1 MIIRTL
7 TLTVQSRREQEL
19 IDITPEVERVID
31 ESGVQ
36 EGLVNIL
43 TMHTSSGIIVTEGL
57 PCLEEDV
64 VNHLSRLCPSEGDY
78 LHRRYL
84 DIDGRIGFNAD
95 AHLKSVL
102 GGISAFFPIT
112 GGEMLKGGRQT
123 IYFAE
128 YDGPL
133 SREYVVQILGE

>member
-1 MIIRTL
+1 MIIKTV

-19 IDITPEVERVID
+19 IDITPEVQRVVA
-31 ESGVQ
+31 ESGCH
-36 EGLVNIL
+36 EGLVNVL

-64 VNHLSRLCPSEGDY
+64 IAHLSKLCPSEGDY

-95 AHLKSVL
+95 AHLKSIL
-102 GGISAFFPIT
+102 GGISCSFPISK
-112 GGEMLKGGRQT
+112 GKIIKGGRQT

-133 SREYVVQILGE
+133 SREYVVQVLGE

>member
-1 MIIRTL
+1 MIIKTV

-19 IDITPEVERVID
+19 IDVTPEVQRVVA

-43 TMHTSSGIIVTEGL
+43 TMHTSSGIVVTEGL

-64 VNHLSRLCPSEGDY
+64 VNRLSRLCPSEGDY

-84 DIDGRIGFNAD
+84 KIDGRIGFNAD

-102 GGISAFFPIT
+102 GGISATFPIT
-112 GGEMLKGGRQT
+112 GGKILKGGRQT

-133 SREYVVQILGE
+133 SRECVVQVLGE

>member
-1 MIIRTL
+1 MTIKTV

-19 IDITPEVERVID
+19 VNITPEVERVIR
-31 ESGVQ
+31 ESGVT
-36 EGLVNIL
+36 EGMVNVL
-43 TMHTSSGIIVTEGL
+43 TMHTSSGVLVTEGL

-64 VNHLSRLCPSEGDY
+64 ISHLTKLCPSEGNY

-102 GGISAFFPIT
+102 GGISCTFPIT
-112 GGEMLKGGRQT
+112 NGKMLKGGRQT

-133 SREYVVQILGE
+133 SREVVVQVLGE

>member
-1 MIIRTL
+1 MIIKSVKL
-7 TLTVQSRREQEL
+7 SVQSRREQEL
-19 IDITPEVERVID
+19 INITPQVEQVVQ
-31 ESGVQ
+31 ESGISQ
-36 EGLVNIL
+36 GLVNVM
-43 TMHTSSGIIVTEGL
+43 TMHTSSGIVVTEGL

-64 VNHLSRLCPSEGDY
+64 VEHLSRLCPSEGNY

-102 GGISAFFPIT
+102 GGISATFPIEE
-112 GGEMLKGGRQT
+112 GRIIKGGRQT

-133 SREYVVQILGE
+133 SREYVVQVLGE

>member
-1 MIIRTL
+1 MIIKTV

-19 IDITPEVERVID
+19 IDITPAVQRVVA
-31 ESGVQ
+31 ESGCR
-36 EGLVNIL
+36 EGLVNVL

-57 PCLEEDV
+57 PCLEEDIIV
-64 VNHLSRLCPSEGDY
+64 HLTRLCPSEGGY

-102 GGISAFFPIT
+102 GGISCSFPISQ
-112 GGEMLKGGRQT
+112 GKIVKGGRQT

-133 SREYVVQILGE
+133 SREYVVQVLGE

>member
-1 MIIRTL
+1 MIIRTV

-19 IDITPEVERVID
+19 IDITPEVERVIA
-31 ESGVQ
+31 ESGVK

-57 PCLEEDV
+57 PCLEEDI
-64 VNHLSRLCPSEGDY
+64 VNHLSHLCPSEGDY

-84 DIDGRIGFNAD
+84 SIDGRIGFNAD

-102 GGISAFFPIT
+102 GGISATFPIT
-112 GGEMLKGGRQT
+112 GGKMLKGGRQT

-133 SREYVVQILGE
+133 SREYVVQVLGE

>member
-1 MIIRTL
+1 MIIKTVM
-7 TLTVQSRREQEL
+7 LTVQSRREQEL
-19 IDITPEVERVID
+19 VDITPEVERIVF
-31 ESGVQ
+31 ETGVK
-36 EGLVNIL
+36 EGMVNVL

-57 PCLEEDV
+57 PCLEEDI
-64 VNHLSRLCPSEGDY
+64 VNHLSKLCPSEGDY

-102 GGISAFFPIT
+102 GGISCFFPISA
-112 GGEMLKGGRQT
+112 GKIIRGGRQT

-133 SREYVVQILGE
+133 SREVAVQVLGE

>member
-1 MIIRTL
+1 MIIRL
-7 TLTVQSRREQEL
+7 TKLIVQSRREQEL
-19 IDITPEVERVID
+19 VDITPEVERLVA
-31 ESGVQ
+31 ESGAR
-36 EGLVNIL
+36 EGIVNVL

-64 VNHLSRLCPSEGDY
+64 IAHLTRLCPSEGDY

-102 GGISAFFPIT
+102 GGISAMFPIR
-112 GGEMLKGGRQT
+112 GGKIVKGGRQT

-133 SREYVVQILGE
+133 SREVVVQVLGE

>member
-19 IDITPEVERVID
+19 IDITPEVERVIA
-31 ESGVQ
+31 ESGVK

-112 GGEMLKGGRQT
+112 GGKMLKGGRQT

-133 SREYVVQILGE
+133 SREYVVQVLGE

>member
-1 MIIRTL
+1 MIIRTV

-19 IDITPEVERVID
+19 IDVTPEVQRVIE

-36 EGLVNIL
+36 EGLVNVL
-43 TMHTSSGIIVTEGL
+43 TMHTSSGIVVTEGL

-64 VNHLSRLCPSEGDY
+64 VNHLSRLCPSEGNY

-102 GGISAFFPIT
+102 GGISATFPIT
-112 GGEMLKGGRQT
+112 GGKILKGGRQT

-133 SREYVVQILGE
+133 SREYVVQVLGE

>member
-1 MIIRTL
+1 MIIRTV

-19 IDITPEVERVID
+19 IDVTPEVQRVVE

-36 EGLVNIL
+36 EGLVNVL
-43 TMHTSSGIIVTEGL
+43 TMHTSSGILVTEGL

-102 GGISAFFPIT
+102 GGISATFPIA
-112 GGEMLKGGRQT
+112 GGKILKGGRQT

-133 SREYVVQILGE
+133 SREYVVQVLGQ

>member
-19 IDITPEVERVID
+19 IDVTPEVERVIA

-64 VNHLSRLCPSEGDY
+64 VNHLSRLCPSEGNY

-112 GGEMLKGGRQT
+112 GGKMLKGGRQT

>member
-1 MIIRTL
+1 MIIKL
-7 TLTVQSRREQEL
+7 TKLTVLSRREQEL
-19 IDITPEVERVID
+19 VDITADVEQLVA
-31 ESGVQ
+31 ESGAR
-36 EGLVNIL
+36 EGIVNVM

-57 PCLEEDV
+57 PCLEEDIV
-64 VNHLSRLCPSEGDY
+64 AHLTRLCPSEGDY

-102 GGISAFFPIT
+102 GGISATFPIS
-112 GGEMLKGGRQT
+112 GGKVIRGGRQT

-133 SREYVVQILGE
+133 SREVTVQILGE

>member
-1 MIIRTL
+1 MIVRTVRL
-7 TLTVQSRREQEL
+7 VVQSRKEQEL
-19 IDITPEVERVID
+19 IDITPAVEQVIA

-36 EGLVNIL
+36 EGLVSVF

-57 PCLEEDV
+57 PCLEEDIIA
-64 VNHLSRLCPSEGDY
+64 HLSKLCPSEGDY

-84 DIDGRIGFNAD
+84 SIDGRVGFNAD

-102 GGISAFFPIT
+102 GGISASFPVVS
-112 GGEMLKGGRQT
+112 GRLLKGSRQR

-133 SREYVVQILGE
+133 SREYVVQVMGK

>member
-1 MIIRTL
+1 MTIKTV

-19 IDITPEVERVID
+19 IDVTPEVERVIAD
-31 ESGVQ
+31 SGVT

-43 TMHTSSGIIVTEGL
+43 TLHTSSGIIVTEGL

-64 VNHLSRLCPSEGDY
+64 INHLSRLCPTGGDY

-84 DIDGRIGFNAD
+84 AIDGRIGFNAD

-102 GGISAFFPIT
+102 GGISASFPIAH
-112 GGEMLKGGRQT
+112 GALVKGGRQT

-133 SREYVVQILGE
+133 SREYVVQVLGE

>member
-1 MIIRTL
+1 MIIRTH

-19 IDITPEVERVID
+19 IDVTPEVERVIA

-102 GGISAFFPIT
+102 GGISAAFPIT
-112 GGEMLKGGRQT
+112 KGKMLKGGRQT

-128 YDGPL
+128 FDGPL
-133 SREYVVQILGE
+133 SREYVVQVLGE

>member
-1 MIIRTL
+1 MIIKCV

-19 IDITPEVERVID
+19 IDITPEVVRVVA
-31 ESGVQ
+31 ETGVR
-36 EGLVNIL
+36 EGMVNVL

-102 GGISAFFPIT
+102 GGISACFPIT
-112 GGEMLKGGRQT
+112 GGQMVKGGRQT

-133 SREYVVQILGE
+133 SREYVVQVLGE

>member
-19 IDITPEVERVID
+19 IDITPEVERVIE

-36 EGLVNIL
+36 EGLVNVL

>member
-1 MIIRTL
+1 MIIKSVKL
-7 TLTVQSRREQEL
+7 SVQSRREQEL
-19 IDITPEVERVID
+19 INITPQVEQVVQ
-31 ESGVQ
+31 ESGIRQ
-36 EGLVNIL
+36 GLVNVM
-43 TMHTSSGIIVTEGL
+43 TMHTSSGIVVTEGL

-64 VNHLSRLCPSEGDY
+64 VEHLSRLCPSEGNY

-102 GGISAFFPIT
+102 GGISATFPIEE
-112 GGEMLKGGRQT
+112 GRIIKGGRQT

-133 SREYVVQILGE
+133 SREYVVQVLGE